1 MCSASEFF
9 LRQSDFDWQ
18 RPKERIEGAVEAGE
32 ITREEADAKYKG
44 IEARLK
50 AGGETAARVTAR
62 REYAAAEAKIK
73 ARVEAGEVSK
83 EAAEKRLHKMRQAFE
98 KKDER

>member
-1 MCSASEFF
+1 MFGEA
-9 LRQSDFDWQ
+9 LVA
-18 RPKERIEGAVEAGE
+18 AVEAGD

-62 REYAAAEAKIK
+62 MEYADAEAKIK
-73 ARVEAGEVSK
+73 ARVEAGEVSA

-98 KKDER
+98 KGDE